1 MSDAMANGQAKGEN
15 GGRRAPA
22 PAAAVKVKTKEKETA
37 KSKEKAAG
45 AIRDARQAHMGQAF
59 SQVIAVLMRDPAFR
73 QLRLADLEW
82 LVIPPLMCG
91 QYKLAQ
97 APVQQLIGAKADD
110 AKPPQEGGVL
120 VPVAVGLWARVSAQ
134 LDKQLTETLDKNV
147 RLRPSEWTSGEHLWL
162 MAAAG
167 DPRAVPRFVEQLA
180 KTEFKGK
187 ELKMRLRGADGK
199 ITIKTIG
206 AALA

>member
-1 MSDAMANGQAKGEN
+1 MSVMTSNGQAN
-15 GGRRAPA
+15 GDNGPRAPA
-22 PAAAVKVKTKEKETA
+22 PAA
-37 KSKEKAAG
+37 KAAG

-73 QLRLADLEW
+73 QMRLSDLEW

-97 APVQQLIGAKADD
+97 APVQQMMGQATDP
-110 AKPPQEGGVL
+110 AKPPEGGVL

-134 LDKQLTETLDKNV
+134 VDKRLAETLDKNV
-147 RLRPSEWTSGEHLWL
+147 RLRPSEWTSGERLWL

-167 DPRAVPRFVEQLA
+167 DPRAVPHFVDQLA
-180 KTEFKGK
+180 KTEFKGRVVR
-187 ELKMRLRGADGK
+187 MRLRGPDGK
-199 ITIKTIG
+199 ITIRTIG
-206 AALA
+206 AEA

>member
-1 MSDAMANGQAKGEN
+1 MSVTMSNGQTNGEN
-15 GGRRAPA
+15 GGPRAPA
-22 PAAAVKVKTKEKETA
+22 LAAA
-37 KSKEKAAG
+37 KAAG

-59 SQVIAVLMRDPAFR
+59 SQVIAVLMRDPSFR

-97 APVQQLIGAKADD
+97 APVQQLMGQTPEAGK
-110 AKPPQEGGVL
+110 PQEGGVL
-120 VPVAVGLWARVSAQ
+120 VPVAVGLWARVSTQ
-134 LDKQLTETLDKNV
+134 VDKRLAETLDKNV

-167 DPRAVPRFVEQLA
+167 DPRAVPQFVEQLA
-180 KTEFKGK
+180 KTEFKGR
-187 ELKMRLRGADGK
+187 ELKMRLRGPDGK
-199 ITIKTIG
+199 ITVKTIG
-206 AALA
+206 AASA

>member
-1 MSDAMANGQAKGEN
+1 MSVMTSNGQANDEN
-15 GGRRAPA
+15 GPKGPA
-22 PAAAVKVKTKEKETA
+22 PAA
-37 KSKEKAAG
+37 KAADR
-45 AIRDARQAHMGQAF
+45 IRDARQAHMGQAF

-73 QLRLADLEW
+73 QMRLADLEW

-97 APVQQLIGAKADD
+97 APVQQTMGQKPDA
-110 AKPPQEGGVL
+110 AKPQQGGML
-120 VPVAVGLWARVSAQ
+120 VPVAVGLWARVSPQ
-134 LDKQLTETLDKNV
+134 VDKRLAETLDKNV

-167 DPRAVPRFVEQLA
+167 DPRAVPRFVEQLV

-187 ELKMRLRGADGK
+187 QLKMRLRGSDGK
-199 ITIKTIG
+199 IAVKTIG
-206 AALA
+206 AAD

>member
-1 MSDAMANGQAKGEN
+1 MSVTMSNGQTNGEN
-15 GGRRAPA
+15 GPRAPA
-22 PAAAVKVKTKEKETA
+22 PAA
-37 KSKEKAAG
+37 KAAG

-59 SQVIAVLMRDPAFR
+59 SQVIAVLMRDPTFR

-97 APVQQLIGAKADD
+97 APVQQLMGQTPEAAK
-110 AKPPQEGGVL
+110 PQEGGVL
-120 VPVAVGLWARVSAQ
+120 VPVAVGLWARVSDQ
-134 LDKQLTETLDKNV
+134 VDKRLAETLDKNV

-167 DPRAVPRFVEQLA
+167 DPRAVPHFVEQLA
-180 KTEFKGK
+180 KTEFKGR
-187 ELKMRLRGADGK
+187 ELKMRLRGPDGK

-206 AALA
+206 AAS

>member
-1 MSDAMANGQAKGEN
+1 MSVMTSNGQASNDGGPKG
-15 GGRRAPA
+15 PA
-22 PAAAVKVKTKEKETA
+22 PAA
-37 KSKEKAAG
+37 KAA
-45 AIRDARQAHMGQAF
+45 ADRVRDARQAHMGQAF
-59 SQVIAVLMRDPAFR
+59 SQVIAVLMRDQAFR

-97 APVQQLIGAKADD
+97 APVQQMMAEKPEVAKA
-110 AKPPQEGGVL
+110 PEGGVL
-120 VPVAVGLWARVSAQ
+120 VPVAVGLWARVSPQ
-134 LDKQLTETLDKNV
+134 VDKRLAETLDKNV
-147 RLRPSEWTSGEHLWL
+147 QLRPSEWTSGEHLWL

-167 DPRAVPRFVEQLA
+167 DRRAVPHFVDQLC

-187 ELKMRLRGADGK
+187 TLKMRLRGADGK

-206 AALA
+206 SEG

>member
-1 MSDAMANGQAKGEN
+1 MSDAMANGRAKGEN

-22 PAAAVKVKTKEKETA
+22 PAAAVKVKAKEKGKT
-37 KSKEKAAG
+37 KDKEKAAG

-59 SQVIAVLMRDPAFR
+59 SQVIAVLMRDPTFR

-97 APVQQLIGAKADD
+97 APVQQLMDQKPD
-110 AKPPQEGGVL
+110 AKPQEGGMM

-134 LDKQLTETLDKNV
+134 LDKQLAETLDKSV

-180 KTEFKGK
+180 KSEFKGK
-187 ELKMRLRGADGK
+187 LVKMRLRGADGK
-199 ITIKTIG
+199 TTIKTIG
-206 AALA
+206 AASA